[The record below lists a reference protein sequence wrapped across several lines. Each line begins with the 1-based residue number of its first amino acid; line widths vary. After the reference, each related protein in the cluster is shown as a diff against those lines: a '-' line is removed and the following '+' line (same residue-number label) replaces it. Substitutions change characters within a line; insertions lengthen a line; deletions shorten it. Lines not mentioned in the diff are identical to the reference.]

1 MILVI
6 IWYVYLS
13 AIDWAIHKHILHSD
27 SETEIRI
34 AHRMHHMMHNGD
46 ISETGIGLTFSPSD
60 GLFISVVTV
69 LPVLGVARLLGRNLL
84 YALLIHF
91 SAVFFGIGMHNYAHS
106 RCHSRANDANWFNI
120 PVPTFICELLERHHL
135 RHHQNPKT
143 NFCTA
148 YLGFD
153 NLVGTTR

>member
-6 IWYVYLS
+6 IWYLYLS
-13 AIDWAIHKHILHSD
+13 AIDWSIHKYILHSD
-27 SETEIRI
+27 SETVIRI
-34 AHRMHHMMHNGD
+34 QHRMHHMMHNGD
-46 ISETGIGLTFSPSD
+46 ISETGIGTTFSPSEA
-60 GLFISVVTV
+60 LSISVVTV
-69 LPVLGVARLLGRNLL
+69 LPVLGMALLLGRNLL

-91 SAVFFGIGMHNYAHS
+91 SAVLFGIGMHNYAHT
-106 RCHSRANDANWFNI
+106 RCHNRDAPWFSI
-120 PVPTFICELLERHHL
+120 PVPKFICELLESHHL

-153 NLVGTTR
+153 SLVGTAR